1 MAPRG
6 QAELVGVVLLIG
18 LTIIGTTAIVALGTG
33 TITDSRERAEV
44 QSTEH
49 AMALFDSTAANVA
62 LGDAPVQTV
71 QFGRTGGQF
80 ELREEVGTMRIEH
93 HTDGD
98 DPPVEWGE
106 CETVDGVCEVD
117 LGAMVYTHGGTEL
130 AYQGGGVWRH
140 HEGGA
145 TMVSPPEFH
154 YRGETLTLPV
164 VTTTGTGSASGGPTA
179 TIRSA
184 GGGELAYSGAVE
196 EGSVSVTVESPYYEG
211 WRQHFEER
219 TNGDVSV
226 DHDGESVTVE
236 LVSTETQGEFAL
248 TSSENTIVLRG
259 LPEEEPVERFDL
271 TLHPYEG
278 DTSGFNNLDWRLQD
292 DGSELELAFE
302 SQGNADAIDLTVT
315 SPDGNESH
323 TFEDAFAIQGSAE
336 RVEVDLVS
344 TELESDGESLDS
356 LMNRYLA
363 ETGPDVTF
371 DVHDRGH
378 GTDNRISYA
387 SSTGYLE
394 YDSSGQFIAYLH
406 VTENEVSVRLN

>member
-18 LTIIGTTAIVALGTG
+18 LTIIGTTAIVALGAG
-33 TITDSRERAEV
+33 TVTDSRERAEI
-44 QSTEH
+44 QNTEH
-49 AMALFDSTAANVA
+49 AMTLFDSTAASVA

-71 QFGRTGGQF
+71 RFGRTEGQF
-80 ELREEVGTMRIEH
+80 ELREAVGTMRIEH

-145 TMVSPPEFH
+145 TMVSAPELH
-154 YRGETLTLPV
+154 YRDETLTLPV

-184 GGGELAYSGAVE
+184 GGSELAYSGAIE
-196 EGSVSVTVESPYYEG
+196 EGWVSVTVESPYYDG
-211 WRQHFEER
+211 WQRHFEER

-248 TSSENTIVLRG
+248 TSSENTIALRG
-259 LPEEEPVERFDL
+259 LPEGEPVERFDL
-271 TLHPYEG
+271 RLYPYEG

-302 SQGNADAIDLTVT
+302 SGGNADAVDLTVT
-315 SPDGNESH
+315 SPDGSELH
-323 TFEDAFAIQGSAE
+323 TFDGAFAIGNDE

-344 TELESDGESLDS
+344 TELESDGETLDS
-356 LMNRYLA
+356 LMNRHLVEA
-363 ETGPDVTF
+363 GPDVTF
-371 DVHDRGH
+371 DVHDRGQ
-378 GTDNRISYA
+378 GRDNRISYA